1 MAKSKKKTTKITAKK
16 KTGKK
21 ALRGRS
27 ARSFQESSPFVKLL
41 KETHQ
46 HPSLRQAAIKAIG
59 EHFNAFVITYFCSF
73 NNPDALITD
82 DDAEMIEGILSA
94 EYDSGRLLLIINA
107 PGGMA
112 LAAERIA
119 NVCREYSKSK
129 FEVLVPHMA
138 KSAATM
144 IAFGA
149 SVIHMSPTAELG
161 PVDPQVPYTT
171 PDGRQIWISAAEYIR
186 SYDGLMETGTR
197 GDVKRLEPIVQQL
210 SRYDDR
216 YIEQLKSAQQL
227 SEDISVKLLSSGMMK
242 AFSEDDIR
250 SKIRPFLVQEE
261 TASHGRM
268 LAAKRTKMCGLNVE
282 LIDLKGELWDT
293 IWELYVRS
301 DWIVKRQ
308 SGKIIESAQS
318 ALSA

>member
-1 MAKSKKKTTKITAKK
+1 MAKKATKKKTTKKTTRKK
-16 KTGKK
+16 SSK
-21 ALRGRS
+21 RNSGRS
-27 ARSFQESSPFVKLL
+27 FHESSPYVKLL
-41 KETHQ
+41 KETQ
-46 HPSLRQAAIKAIG
+46 QAASLRQSAIKAI
-59 EHFNAFVITYFCSF
+59 EDHFDAFVITYFCSF
-73 NNPDALITD
+73 NDPNAILSD

-94 EYDSGRLLLIINA
+94 EYRSGRLLLIINA

-119 NVCREYSKSK
+119 NVCREYSKNK

-144 IAFGA
+144 ISFGA

-161 PVDPQVPYTT
+161 PVDPQVPYVT
-171 PDGRQIWISAAEYIR
+171 PDGRPNWISAAEYIR
-186 SYDGLMETGTR
+186 SYEGLMYEGTR

-210 SRYDDR
+210 ARYDDR

-227 SEDISVKLLSSGMMK
+227 SEDISIKLLQTGMMYGVG
-242 AFSEDDIR
+242 EDVIR
-250 SKIRPFLVQEE
+250 SRIRPFLIQEE

-268 LAAKRTKMCGLNVE
+268 LAARRAKKCGINIGI
-282 LIDLKGELWDT
+282 IDLKSRLWDT
-293 IWELYVRS
+293 VWELYVRS
-301 DWIVKRQ
+301 DWIVNQR
-308 SGKIIESAQS
+308 SAKIIESAQS